1 MVTFFFDRED
11 DFREVVG
18 FTKATADAYELDMRV
33 YSNSFFEGLEDL
45 LGSTDVKGI
54 FLGTRRG
61 DPNADS
67 QIFSPSSKGWPVFMR
82 INPIMEWSYHDVW
95 EFLLLCRLPYCS
107 LYDEGY
113 TSLGSVDTTFPN
125 GALLRSDG
133 KYSPAHLLTDPK
145 LERSGRKNC
154 KNTMTRGES
163 EHDMLRTTPTAGLV
177 IIGDEILKAKVEEQN
192 CKFLL
197 KQLRSVGWQ
206 VQRVTFVGDVMED
219 IATAVND
226 LSQKCDAVLTCGGLG
241 PTLDDVTMKAVAQAI
256 GRKVSTSSELEHAI
270 RSHFGEHTTEH
281 HLKMALV
288 PDGPETVMIPH
299 KLRDGRPSPYPL
311 VRCRNVY
318 ILPGVPSVVEKK
330 WDAIRDDLRSLM
342 TPELA
347 SVSSATT
354 PESAQ
359 SLEAKAATVGEAR
372 KVHLQRKTTLEVPF
386 KSCEFQV
393 ECRDEAALAALLE
406 EVHSQFGNVSIG
418 SYPQEGGDSVV
429 LSLESKDTSS
439 LMEASTSLREMIV
452 SENQVILQ
460 YREDSTLD

>member
-1 MVTFFFDRED
+1 
-11 DFREVVG
+11 
-18 FTKATADAYELDMRV
+18 
-33 YSNSFFEGLEDL
+33 
-45 LGSTDVKGI
+45 
-54 FLGTRRG
+54 
-61 DPNADS
+61 
-67 QIFSPSSKGWPVFMR
+67 
-82 INPIMEWSYHDVW
+82 
-95 EFLLLCRLPYCS
+95 
-107 LYDEGY
+107 
-113 TSLGSVDTTFPN
+113 
-125 GALLRSDG
+125 
-133 KYSPAHLLTDPK
+133 
-145 LERSGRKNC
+145 
-154 KNTMTRGES
+154 
-163 EHDMLRTTPTAGLV
+163 
-177 IIGDEILKAKVEEQN
+177 
-192 CKFLL
+192 
-197 KQLRSVGWQ
+197 
-206 VQRVTFVGDVMED
+206 
-219 IATAVND
+219 
-226 LSQKCDAVLTCGGLG
+226 
-241 PTLDDVTMKAVAQAI
+241 
-256 GRKVSTSSELEHAI
+256 
-270 RSHFGEHTTEH
+270 
-281 HLKMALV
+281 
-288 PDGPETVMIPH
+288 MIPH